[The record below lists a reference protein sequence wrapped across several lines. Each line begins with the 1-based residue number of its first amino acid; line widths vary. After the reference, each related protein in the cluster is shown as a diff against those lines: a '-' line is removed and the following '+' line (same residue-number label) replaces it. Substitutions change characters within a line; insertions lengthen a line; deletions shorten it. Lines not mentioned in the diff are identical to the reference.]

1 MKVYT
6 KALAAI
12 RREQM
17 LPPDTAVVVGLS
29 GGADSVALLHLLLSL
44 REELLLSSVTALHIN
59 HGLRGEEA
67 LRDQRFAE
75 RLCARLGVPLT
86 VCTCDVAALAA
97 ERHVGVEEAGRT
109 VRYQKLEEA
118 ADAFPHGRIAT
129 AHTASDNV
137 ETLLLHLCRGSGLH
151 GLAGIPPVRGRIVR
165 PLIDC
170 TREEI
175 EAYCETHGLS
185 YVTDS
190 TNADPAY
197 ARNRIRQLV
206 VPQLKAINPQ
216 AETAIGRVIAR
227 AREWDDCVTAQARQA
242 LAQAARD
249 DGCCCRQTLCA
260 LEPTAQAAAL
270 RLLLGESG
278 EQRGSEV
285 QIRTAMTLLKTGG
298 SMTLSE
304 GRRFT
309 VTKDTVQ
316 IAAPVPTVAPFRFC
330 NVKPGDEWCIGGE
343 RWCLRLFSR
352 EEYEQKLNIF
362 KFSFANAC
370 DYGKIGDSLCV
381 RQRLPGDK
389 FHPAGRGCGKTL
401 KKLFNE
407 AATPTESRDAVPL
420 LCDSRGIVLV
430 AGFGCDERVRITPET
445 EKILWMGKTEDVQNA
460 YDV

>member
-12 RREQM
+12 RRGQM

-44 REELLLSSVTALHIN
+44 REELSLSAVTALHVN

-67 LRDQRFAE
+67 VRDQRFVEQLCE
-75 RLCARLGVPLT
+75 RLDVPLT
-86 VCTCDVAALAA
+86 VCCRDVAALAA
-97 ERHVGVEEAGRT
+97 QQRIGVEEAGRI
-109 VRYQKLEEA
+109 VRYRELEKA
-118 ADAFPHGRIAT
+118 ADDFPACRIAT
-129 AHTASDNV
+129 AHTASDNI

-151 GLAGIPPVRGRIVR
+151 GLAGIPPVRGRVVR

-175 EAYCETHGLS
+175 EAYCEEHGLT

-190 TNADPAY
+190 TNTDPSY

-227 AREWDDCVTAQARQA
+227 AREWDLDVTAQARVLLSEAA
-242 LAQAARD
+242 LGENLYRRSVLWQS
-249 DGCCCRQTLCA
+249 
-260 LEPTAQAAAL
+260 EPAVRAAAI
-270 RLLLGESG
+270 RSLLGDRG

-285 QIRTAMTLLKTGG
+285 HIRKVTELLETGG
-298 SMTLSE
+298 SMTISGSRQLTVE
-304 GRRFT
+304 GEMVR
-309 VTKDTVQ
+309 
-316 IAAPVPTVAPFRFC
+316 ICEAATALTPFRLDG
-330 NVKPGDEWCIGGE
+330 VKPDDEWCIGGE

-352 EEYEQKLNIF
+352 EEYEQKLNIS
-362 KFSFANAC
+362 KILFANAL
-370 DYGKIGDSLCV
+370 DYGKISDSLCI
-381 RQRLPGDK
+381 RQRLPGDA
-389 FHPAGRGCGKTL
+389 FHPVGRGCGKTL

-407 AATPTESRDAVPL
+407 AALSAAEREAIPL

-430 AGFGCDERVRITPET
+430 AGFGCDERVRITDT
-445 EKILWMGKTEDVQNA
+445 TADVLWMGKTEDV
-460 YDV
+460 

>member
-12 RREQM
+12 RQEQM
-17 LPPDTAVVVGLS
+17 LPPGTAVVVGLS

-44 REELLLSSVTALHIN
+44 REELSLSAVTALHVN

-67 LRDQRFAE
+67 LRDQRFVE
-75 RLCARLGVPLT
+75 QLCEQLGVPLT

-97 ERHVGVEEAGRT
+97 ERRIGVEEAGRAA
-109 VRYQKLEEA
+109 RYQKLEEA
-118 ADAFPHGRIAT
+118 AAALPMGRIAT

-151 GLAGIPPVRGRIVR
+151 GLAGIPPVRGRVVR

-175 EAYCETHGLS
+175 ETYCEEHGLA

-190 TNADPAY
+190 TNTDVSY

-227 AREWDDCVTAQARQA
+227 ARELDDRVAVQARQA
-242 LAQAARD
+242 IADATMD
-249 DGCCCRQTLCA
+249 DGAYCRRTLSA
-260 LEPTAQAAAL
+260 LDPTVKAAVL
-270 RLLLGESG
+270 RTLLGDRG

-285 QIRTAMTLLKTGG
+285 HIRRAAELLRTGG
-298 SMTLSE
+298 TMTVSE

-309 VTKDTVQ
+309 VEGDRVE
-316 IAAPVPTVAPFRFC
+316 IAAPAQAVPPFRFDD
-330 NVKPGDEWCIGGE
+330 VRPGDEWCIGGE

-352 EEYEQKLNIF
+352 EEYEQKLNIS
-362 KFSFANAC
+362 KFFFANAC

-381 RQRLPGDK
+381 RQRLPGDG
-389 FHPAGRGCGKTL
+389 FHPVGRGCGKTL

-407 AATPTESRDAVPL
+407 AAVPVAERDTLPV
-420 LCDSRGIVLV
+420 LCDGQGIVLV
-430 AGFGCDERVRITPET
+430 AGFGCDERVRITET
-445 EKILWMGKTEDVQNA
+445 TAGVLWMGKTEDVRNGF
-460 YDV
+460 DV